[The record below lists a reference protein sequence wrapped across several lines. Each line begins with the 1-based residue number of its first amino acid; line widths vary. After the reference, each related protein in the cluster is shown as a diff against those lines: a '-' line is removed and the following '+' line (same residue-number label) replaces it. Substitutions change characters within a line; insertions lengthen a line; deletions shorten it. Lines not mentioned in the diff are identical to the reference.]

1 MAADSPP
8 LSPPLPSSSSS
19 PYSSRSTSCVAAREA
34 TPSPA
39 SCCCCC
45 CCGRNVDLALESM
58 DQGLVS
64 LVAGAAGEAA
74 TAGGGRV
81 RSDGVRGAEAGA
93 GAEAEAEGGTA
104 HEACL
109 CSGGVCRAW
118 MPSCSSAIVSKPL
131 HTGWEHSTNI
141 CSSVRFS
148 ASSRALH
155 GDGAVTRIPRARS
168 CVATAS
174 ASEGVRPGQSACARQ
189 TQIAESAA
197 RASAAA
203 TLAAAA
209 TDAA

>member
-45 CCGRNVDLALESM
+45 CCCCCCRNVGLALESM

-148 ASSRALH
+148 ASRRALR
-155 GDGAVTRIPRARS
+155 GG
-168 CVATAS
+168 
-174 ASEGVRPGQSACARQ
+174 E
-189 TQIAESAA
+189 A
-197 RASAAA
+197 RAKCVC
-203 TLAAAA
+203 A
-209 TDAA
+209 TDADCRVCGTRLR